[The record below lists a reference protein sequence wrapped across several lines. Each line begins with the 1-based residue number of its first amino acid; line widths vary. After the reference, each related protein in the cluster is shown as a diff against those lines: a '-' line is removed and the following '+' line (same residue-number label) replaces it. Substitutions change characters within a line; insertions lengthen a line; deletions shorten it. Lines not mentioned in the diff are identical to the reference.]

1 MFKKTYNLFL
11 QYFILLGLLRDILGL
26 VSGGPDLIG
35 KNTKII
41 DATVK
46 VFDHFQNH
54 PLRFHYKAY
63 LIQIGNRCIHL
74 CQCTSFRRLSRGFNS
89 IRVLNG
95 QSIKNGRQ
103 YGSLTFI
110 TFIAITFI
118 SIFTILFVF
127 FIAFDGWSDT
137 SILLILSFSVD
148 TISVTVTGMS
158 LVSAFVLSKKSQRA
172 YSAPF
177 KRI

>member
-1 MFKKTYNLFL
+1 MSYNISLCRVCYVTF
-11 QYFILLGLLRDILGL
+11 LGL

-74 CQCTSFRRLSRGFNS
+74 CQYTSFRRLYRGFNK

-95 QSIKNGRQ
+95 KSIKNGRK

-127 FIAFDGWSDT
+127 FIAFDG
-137 SILLILSFSVD
+137 
-148 TISVTVTGMS
+148 
-158 LVSAFVLSKKSQRA
+158 
-172 YSAPF
+172 
-177 KRI
+177 